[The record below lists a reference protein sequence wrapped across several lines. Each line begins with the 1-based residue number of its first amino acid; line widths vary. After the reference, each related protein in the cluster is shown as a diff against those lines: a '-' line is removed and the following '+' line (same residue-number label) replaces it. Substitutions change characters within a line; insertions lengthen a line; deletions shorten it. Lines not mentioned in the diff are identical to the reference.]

1 MKSEHAM
8 HTQHQSAP
16 AEQVE
21 HESAYFELQ
30 ATWGI
35 TKHLGGTA
43 ATDALAALCHID
55 GRAYVLDVGCGTGVT
70 PRYLAQ
76 TIGCRVVGV
85 DSSARMIGWAQR
97 QARRAGTGDRV
108 TLGVA
113 DAQRLPF
120 ADGTFDAVICES
132 VTAFVPDKPGAVAE
146 YARVTRPGGYV
157 GLAEGTWLTPPPP
170 EMAAYLARA
179 MDGADF
185 QRPDTWQSFL
195 AGAGLI
201 DVVAQCYPISAR
213 RQWRSEMGRLG
224 RDAAV
229 DYLRAWK
236 TFAGLLITSAAF
248 RRYVRDLWPSS
259 SSLFR
264 MFDYFGYGV
273 FVGRKATP
281 DSNPY

>member
-1 MKSEHAM
+1 M
-8 HTQHQSAP
+8 HTQHQFAP

-43 ATDALAALCHID
+43 ATDALAALCRID
-55 GRAYVLDVGCGTGVT
+55 RNAYVLDAGCGAGIT

-76 TIGCRVVGV
+76 TIGCRVVGI
-85 DSSARMIGWAQR
+85 DISERMIAW
-97 QARRAGTGDRV
+97 ARRRLLSASIGDRV

-132 VTAFVPDKPGAVAE
+132 VTAFVPDKPRALAE

-170 EMAAYLARA
+170 ELAAYLARV

-201 DVVAQCYPISAR
+201 DVVAQCHPISAR

-236 TFAGLLITSAAF
+236 TFAGLLIRSAAF

-259 SSLFR
+259 RSLFR

-273 FVGRKATP
+273 FVGQKVALDTAP
-281 DSNPY
+281 NSE

>member
-1 MKSEHAM
+1 
-8 HTQHQSAP
+8 
-16 AEQVE
+16 VD

-43 ATDALAALCHID
+43 ATDALVALCHID
-55 GRAYVLDVGCGTGVT
+55 GRAYVLDVGCGAGIT

-76 TIGCRVVGV
+76 TVGCRVAGI
-85 DSSARMIGWAQR
+85 DISPRMIGWAQR
-97 QARRAGTGDRV
+97 RVRRARTDDHV

-132 VTAFVPDKPGAVAE
+132 VTAFVPDKPRAVAE

-157 GLAEGTWLTPPPP
+157 GLAEGTWLAPPPP
-170 EMAAYLARA
+170 ELAAYAARV
-179 MDGADF
+179 MDGVDF
-185 QRPDTWQSFL
+185 QRMDMWRGFL

-201 DVVAQCYPISAR
+201 GLVAQCYPISAG
-213 RQWRSEMGRLG
+213 RQWRGEMSRLG
-224 RDAAV
+224 RDAV
-229 DYLRAWK
+229 MDYLRAWK
-236 TFAGLLITSAAF
+236 RFAGLLITSAAF

-259 SSLFR
+259 RSIFR
-264 MFDYFGYGV
+264 LFDYLGYGV
-273 FVGRKATP
+273 FVGQKASP
-281 DSNPY
+281 EDAPIIERFA